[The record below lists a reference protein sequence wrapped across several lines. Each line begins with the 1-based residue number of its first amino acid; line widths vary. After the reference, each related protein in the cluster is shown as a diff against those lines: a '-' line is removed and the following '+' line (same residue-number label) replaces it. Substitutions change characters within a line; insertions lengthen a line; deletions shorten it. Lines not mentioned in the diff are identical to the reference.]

1 MQTIDFTNASLKELG
16 ITEYT
21 LSGYPESEAD
31 FNEMFRKITGEND
44 DGRAIISDDPADF
57 GITWSQLLTKRN
69 ELEAAEPLKLLRE
82 ERNQRLTDTDW
93 VVVKAQETGGTVST
107 EWQTYRQA
115 LRDITDTYSS
125 LDTVVWPTKP

>member
-1 MQTIDFTNASLKELG
+1 METIDFTNASLKELG
-16 ITEYT
+16 VTEYT

-31 FNEMFRKITGEND
+31 FNTMFRKVTGEDD
-44 DGRAIISDDPADF
+44 DGRAVISDDPADF
-57 GITWSQLLTKRN
+57 GVTWTQLLAKRN

-115 LRDITDTYSS
+115 LRDITDTYTS
-125 LDTVVWPTKP
+125 LDTVVWPTQP

>member
-1 MQTIDFTNASLKELG
+1 MKTLDFNVSALGELG
-16 ITEYT
+16 VTSFMLTGNPTSETE
-21 LSGYPESEAD
+21 
-31 FNEMFRKITGEND
+31 FNEMFRKITGADD
-44 DGRAIISDDPADF
+44 DGRAITSDDPADF
-57 GITWSQLLTKRN
+57 GVTWSQLLAKRN

-115 LRDITDTYSS
+115 LRDITDTYTS
-125 LDTVVWPTKP
+125 LDTVVWPAQP

>member
-1 MQTIDFTNASLKELG
+1 MIITVGTALAELG
-16 ITEYT
+16 VSSFVLNGEPQNETE
-21 LSGYPESEAD
+21 
-31 FNEMFRKITGEND
+31 FNEMFRKTTGIDDNGAPIEN
-44 DGRAIISDDPADF
+44 ADPSAW
-57 GITWSQLLTKRN
+57 GVTWSQVSAKLTELRN
-69 ELEAAEPLKLLRE
+69 AEPLKLLRE